1 MMYISM
7 IYIIRKKSLHFGILF
22 IILFFGLLPRQV
34 SAQVVIN
41 EVSPASNSEWV
52 ELFNLSSS
60 SASLKNYS
68 INFGTDSQ
76 NKFFCDEE
84 IIGQNAHKIIN
95 LTSHWLADSGD
106 VVTLKNGDD
115 VVDVIGYGSG
125 YALGK
130 PPSLGSI
137 SRLPDGGSNWVV
149 LNSSS
154 QQGDVISFE
163 CPTSAPVQTSAPSST
178 EVPTPATTKIS
189 TPTPIPTKT
198 PLPTPV
204 KTPLRTNSSTPIAT
218 VSAGI
223 SEVLGIRAGPSSS
236 PSAGIEALPEK
247 KADFPLLPIILIFAG
262 VCFVA
267 IPIFS
272 IIKDGKKDY
281 TDENEKQ
288 SSDTS

>member
-1 MMYISM
+1 M
-7 IYIIRKKSLHFGILF
+7 HFGILF

-41 EVSPASNSEWV
+41 EVFPNPSGSSSEPDEFI
-52 ELFNLSSS
+52 ELFNPGTEPVVITGWQISDIQGTV
-60 SASLKNYS
+60 KTYS
-68 INFGTDSQ
+68 IPENILGT
-76 NKFFCDEE
+76 
-84 IIGQNAHKIIN
+84 G
-95 LTSHWLADSGD
+95 T
-106 VVTLKNGDD
+106 
-115 VVDVIGYGSG
+115 Y
-125 YALGK
+125 
-130 PPSLGSI
+130 
-137 SRLPDGGSNWVV
+137 
-149 LNSSS
+149 
-154 QQGDVISFE
+154 ISFRRSATGIALNNTGDGVE
-163 CPTSAPVQTSAPSST
+163 LRDTGGILKDSTSFGDIKEDRSFSRIPNGVGNFVADTDVT
-178 EVPTPATTKIS
+178 ELMANISPPTPEPTLVTQTPTPTPTPIQTPILIMSSPSPTKIP